1 MHLPL
6 RRADL
11 PALTSLRFFAA
22 AIVLLAHM
30 ESAGSPL
37 LAVNGG
43 AAAGYHAV
51 TFFFVLSGFI
61 LVYVYSGSREGDG
74 LSVPPLTFL
83 TARLARIGPAYYLG
97 LALLLPLFLYRSFI
111 LHLVPPESSLAA
123 LVLTPFLLQAWYP
136 PAALAWN
143 GPAWS
148 LSVELAFYLLFPLL
162 LRQSNRI
169 TRNRFLTLAIA
180 TVIATALARRLV
192 SGEITYAHPLFH
204 LAWFVFG
211 MALGRMYLFGPAAL
225 PPRVQAC
232 LRLISR
238 VLSARWLVVLGE
250 ASFSIYILHTG
261 LIFWF
266 HWILRE
272 AFGLVP
278 VGTPD
283 FALTFGFVIGASVL
297 FYRYYEKPMRQ
308 WILHRSLEKLAMNPG
323 AGARVSSAN
332 G

>member
-1 MHLPL
+1 MHLPP
-6 RRADL
+6 RRANL

-22 AIVLLAHM
+22 VIVVLAHL
-30 ESAGSPL
+30 ESGGVPL

-61 LVYVYSGSREGDG
+61 LVYVYSGPREGEG
-74 LSVPPLTFL
+74 LSVAPQVFL
-83 TARLARIGPAYYLG
+83 AARFARIGPAYYLG
-97 LALLLPLFLYRSFI
+97 LALMLPLFLYRSFV
-111 LHLVPPESSLAA
+111 LDLVPPESSVAA
-123 LVLTPFLLQAWYP
+123 LLLAPVLMQAWYP

-148 LSVELAFYLLFPLL
+148 LSVEVAFYLLFPFL

-169 TRNRFLTLAIA
+169 TRYRFLALAIGAVVA
-180 TVIATALARRLV
+180 TGLARRLY
-192 SGEITYAHPLFH
+192 SEEITYAHPLFH

-211 MALGRMYLFGPAAL
+211 MALGRVYLFGPAL
-225 PPRVQAC
+225 PRRAREMLSLVSGP
-232 LRLISR
+232 
-238 VLSARWLVVLGE
+238 LSARWLVLLGE

-261 LIFWF
+261 LIFWL

-278 VGTPD
+278 AGNAD
-283 FALTFGFVIGASVL
+283 FALTFGFVIGVSLLV
-297 FYRYYEKPMRQ
+297 YRFYEKPMRG
-308 WILHRSLEKLAMNPG
+308 LVLERALDGPAAG